1 MKTYK
6 LFLLNLIPVALAAL
20 FFLSFGNLLLAAV
33 ALFVFVFIN
42 LKYSDK
48 FWIALLA
55 MLMSGGL
62 TFGMT
67 FLSTRL
73 YYFYLNRFS
82 ETLLVGNIL
91 VNGMGIVAGICLFFV
106 LLAGLLSE

>member
-6 LFLLNLIPVALAAL
+6 LFLLNLIPVALAAV
-20 FFLSFGNLLLAAV
+20 SFLLAAI
-33 ALFVFVFIN
+33 ALFVFVYIN

-55 MLMSGGL
+55 MLMSGVL
-62 TFGMT
+62 SFGMT

-73 YYFYLNRFS
+73 YYYFNPFS
-82 ETLLVGNIL
+82 ETLLLRNIL
-91 VNGMGIVAGICLFFV
+91 VYGMGIIAAICIFFV